1 MSEGEQSDS
10 ELVAGT
16 AAGDSR
22 AFETLMRRYRG
33 PLYRFIL
40 RYCGNRADAE
50 DLLQE
55 LFISVYRHAANYD
68 ARFKVATWLYSIA
81 LNVCRDHHRRRRL
94 RRWLSLDQWS
104 GTGTQEHA
112 PQESVADPVD
122 VEASVISRDELAAL
136 ARVIADLPHKWRTV
150 LVLAAIEQRSHA
162 ECAEILGVS
171 PKAVETRL
179 ARARRALRV
188 RLAGDD

>member
-1 MSEGEQSDS
+1 
-10 ELVAGT
+10 
-16 AAGDSR
+16 
-22 AFETLMRRYRG
+22 
-33 PLYRFIL
+33 
-40 RYCGNRADAE
+40 
-50 DLLQE
+50 
-55 LFISVYRHAANYD
+55 
-68 ARFKVATWLYSIA
+68 
-81 LNVCRDHHRRRRL
+81 
-94 RRWLSLDQWS
+94 
-104 GTGTQEHA
+104 
-112 PQESVADPVD
+112 
-122 VEASVISRDELAAL
+122 ASVISRDELAAL